1 MENCIPQEIFNVKR
15 TRIRSLGHQ
24 QYKWP
29 SQQYGN
35 KKEKTKGG
43 LFRLKKIAYSYF
55 NIVWKK
61 PDFGLHYERVSAA
74 VWGQVIE
81 NSSLSPCN

>member
-35 KKEKTKGG
+35 KNEKTNGG

-55 NIVWKK
+55 TLCERNR
-61 PDFGLHYERVSAA
+61 DFGFHYERVSAT
-74 VWGQVIE
+74 VWSQVIE